1 MNRAPYRET
10 SSSSHP
16 QRPQSQAQARTD
28 PQSRP
33 KTPAGGEKNGRE
45 YKDYKD
51 YRIWQMGIEIVDV
64 IYSATDHFPKEE
76 LEGLT
81 SQMRKSAVSIPSD
94 VAEGFVRRKEYTE
107 FLYAALGACARL
119 DTQLF
124 ITGKRKY
131 LAETKI
137 AAVSEMISE
146 ERRMLL
152 GLIRAIQRNQ
162 NGQPRFQQSERP
174 VTF

>member
-1 MNRAPYRET
+1 MNRTNYRET
-10 SSSSHP
+10 P
-16 QRPQSQAQARTD
+16 TQRPQS
-28 PQSRP
+28 RP
-33 KTPAGGEKNGRE
+33 PATQPSSGEQKARE

-131 LAETKI
+131 LADAKI
-137 AAVSEMISE
+137 GGISEMIRE
-146 ERRMLL
+146 ERKMLL
-152 GLIRAIQRNQ
+152 GLIRAIHRNQ
-162 NGQPRFQQSERP
+162 NGGFAPRQQQQHQQEA
-174 VTF
+174 VAF